1 MNRITRLWVFGLAL
15 SIPMACS
22 SGGDEGGGGDALGDQ
37 MAELGDLGTQFIEAN
52 QATYGALDEASELI
66 GAAFESTLPAPSIG
80 QKQAGCL
87 PQELAG
93 QTILI
98 DVQSDTFMPTNPQ
111 GPEDAVQ
118 FRLLSDPQTEVGY
131 VNLTCAGVLPSAIT
145 VNISVNT
152 MNEVEVLNLTAS
164 NTSVFAPTSFSASLS
179 GTLRSSSG
187 EEEISF
193 GAFGFE
199 GNSLLYLDEF
209 SRSASTAYQVGP
221 TVTAFVEQTVSTDTS
236 FASEN
241 IRMVVA
247 GPPSFDFEEFVCP
260 NDLRF
265 EGFMMGTP
273 GDVSGGSI
281 FCARPPLA
289 DGFNYF
295 VNCFDGSIADMV
307 VSQAQEV
314 CNYGFFGSP
323 PTQVSGGVLS
333 DIQAGTNA
341 LLGMHNTVISV
352 AEAGAEVA
360 LQLAA
365 AQQQQQ

>member
-1 MNRITRLWVFGLAL
+1 M
-15 SIPMACS
+15 
-22 SGGDEGGGGDALGDQ
+22 
-37 MAELGDLGTQFIEAN
+37 
-52 QATYGALDEASELI
+52 SEDI
-66 GAAFESTLPAPSIG
+66 F
-80 QKQAGCL
+80 
-87 PQELAG
+87 
-93 QTILI
+93 
-98 DVQSDTFMPTNPQ
+98 
-111 GPEDAVQ
+111 
-118 FRLLSDPQTEVGY
+118 
-131 VNLTCAGVLPSAIT
+131 
-145 VNISVNT
+145 
-152 MNEVEVLNLTAS
+152 
-164 NTSVFAPTSFSASLS
+164 
-179 GTLRSSSG
+179 
-187 EEEISF
+187 
-193 GAFGFE
+193 
-199 GNSLLYLDEF
+199 
-209 SRSASTAYQVGP
+209 
-221 TVTAFVEQTVSTDTS
+221 
-236 FASEN
+236 
-241 IRMVVA
+241 MVVA

-265 EGFMMGTP
+265 EGHMMGTP

-307 VSQAQEV
+307 VSQAQEA

-323 PTQVSGGVLS
+323 PTQVSGGVLN

>member
-1 MNRITRLWVFGLAL
+1 
-15 SIPMACS
+15 
-22 SGGDEGGGGDALGDQ
+22 
-37 MAELGDLGTQFIEAN
+37 
-52 QATYGALDEASELI
+52 
-66 GAAFESTLPAPSIG
+66 
-80 QKQAGCL
+80 
-87 PQELAG
+87 
-93 QTILI
+93 
-98 DVQSDTFMPTNPQ
+98 
-111 GPEDAVQ
+111 
-118 FRLLSDPQTEVGY
+118 VGY

-164 NTSVFAPTSFSASLS
+164 NLSVFPPTSFSAFLA

-187 EEEISF
+187 EEEVSF

-199 GNSLLYLDEF
+199 GNSSLYLDEF

-221 TVTAFVEQTVSTDTS
+221 TVTAFVSQNVTTDPS
-236 FASEN
+236 FMSED
-241 IRMVVA
+241 IFMVVA
-247 GPPSFDFEEFVCP
+247 GGPPAFDFEEFVCP

-265 EGFMMGTP
+265 EGHMMGTP

-307 VSQAQEV
+307 VSQAQEA

-352 AEAGAEVA
+352 AEVGAEVA